1 MYVKANEWLEV
12 IRAEYL
18 RTFVRD
24 GGAAVKFVVPPVELG
39 PERLVE
45 ALRQVSQMEG
55 YQFAFVDAARTKVQR
70 IDAIFHEIA
79 RQVDWGRL
87 TCSYLSRMLAKN
99 GYRCPES
106 REDFRISTLA
116 ELNHRDPGL
125 LSAEM
130 NSLLEKNVFR
140 DYQMCM
146 EFRLAMIRLCQSVLD
161 PGNARPSFEVVGN
174 WLTGTLRLVS
184 EMKPALIFQK
194 IAQHNA
200 RHMLASLSHWT
211 HCAGK
216 SGLVV
221 LVDISRCLI
230 KKPYPAEPGDAG
242 LYYSTAALLD
252 AYEVLREC
260 VDTTDEMEYGL
271 VAVAA
276 PPVFLQPDERRSVWR
291 YDALRLRIWDEVR
304 DEHRANPLSSL
315 VRLAPENGTQP

>member
-1 MYVKANEWLEV
+1 MDVKTEEWLEV

-24 GGAAVKFVVPPVELG
+24 GGAAVKFVVPPMEIG
-39 PERLVE
+39 QERLVE
-45 ALRQVSQMEG
+45 ALRQMSRAEE

-70 IDAIFHEIA
+70 IDAAFHEIA

-87 TCSYLSRMLAKN
+87 TCSFLSRMLTRN
-99 GYRCPES
+99 GYRCPAS
-106 REDFRISTLA
+106 HDDFRISTLA

-125 LSAEM
+125 LSAEI

-140 DYQMCM
+140 DYRMCM
-146 EFRLAMIRLCQSVLD
+146 EYRLAMIRLCQAVLD
-161 PGNARPSFEVVGN
+161 PGNARPTFEVVGN

-200 RHMLASLSHWT
+200 RHMLTSLSHWT

-221 LVDISRCLI
+221 LVDISRGLI
-230 KKPYPAEPGDAG
+230 KRPHPAVPGEEG

-252 AYEVLREC
+252 AYEALREC
-260 VDTTDEMEYGL
+260 VDATDEMEYGL
-271 VAVAA
+271 MVVTA
-276 PPVFLQPDERRSVWR
+276 PPVFLQPDEPRSVWR

-315 VRLAPENGTQP
+315 VRLAPEHGTQS